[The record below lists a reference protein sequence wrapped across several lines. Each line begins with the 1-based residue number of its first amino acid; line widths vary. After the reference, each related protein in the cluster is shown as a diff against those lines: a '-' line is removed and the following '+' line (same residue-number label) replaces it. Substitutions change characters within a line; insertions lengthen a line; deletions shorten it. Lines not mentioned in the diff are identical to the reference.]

1 MLLGESLWGMWVALG
16 ALVLWSVVLTILF
29 FRQTRHY
36 NKLLGNKN
44 GNLRD
49 ILEKIIKDR
58 QDLET
63 HIQKVEDSLGIL
75 GKRSIGFIQKMGIVR
90 FSPYQETGGN
100 QSFAISLLDGY
111 NNGVVILSLHGR
123 ESTRVYVKPVEK
135 GKSKYELSKEEQS
148 AIDKANAN

>member
-16 ALVLWSVVLTILF
+16 ALVLWSVVLTVLF
-29 FRQTRHY
+29 TRQTRHY

-111 NNGVVILSLHGR
+111 NNG
-123 ESTRVYVKPVEK
+123 
-135 GKSKYELSKEEQS
+135 
-148 AIDKANAN
+148 

>member
-1 MLLGESLWGMWVALG
+1 MLLEQGIWVAVG
-16 ALVLWSVVLTILF
+16 ALTLWSVVLTILF
-29 FRQTRHY
+29 AKQTRHY
-36 NKLLGNKN
+36 NKLLSNKN

-49 ILEKIIKDR
+49 ILEKILKDR

-63 HIQKVEDSLGIL
+63 HIQKVEDSLGVL

-123 ESTRVYVKPVEK
+123 ESTRVYVKPIEK
-135 GKSKYELSKEEQS
+135 GRSKYELSKEEQS
-148 AIDKANAN
+148 AVAQAAQPS

>member
-16 ALVLWSVVLTILF
+16 ALVLWSVVLTVLF
-29 FRQTRHY
+29 TRQTRHY